1 MIPRYLVNFDLE
13 DLPGINCDVVVVG
26 SGVAGLSTALR
37 AARRF
42 KVALLTKTTL
52 TVTATRIAQ
61 GGIASALGADDSPDL
76 HFQDTIKAGKG
87 LCEEEAVWTLV
98 REGPMRMT
106 ELIEEVGAHFDCVEG
121 HLDLTI
127 EGGHSRRRV
136 AHAQGDAT
144 GSELEASLT
153 RRLIYNKRLD
163 VYENYYAID
172 ILTDGSHCVGVLG
185 MNADEGTINYFR
197 APAVVLAM
205 GGMGQLYSVTT
216 NPEICTGDGVSMALR
231 AGAEVSDL
239 EFLQFHPTSLH
250 LPETPRWLISEA
262 LRGEGAIIVDHAGKR
277 IMEGVHPL
285 KDLAPR
291 DTVVNE
297 MVRVMKE
304 QERDHLFLDAMHIPA
319 DTLKERFPTIYRHC
333 LEAGIDITQVPIPVS
348 PAAHYMSGGVVTDLL
363 GRTSIPGLFACGE
376 VACTGVHGANRLASN
391 SLLEGLVFSWRIMQ
405 ELPRVVEER
414 AGKLEG
420 VCGLRHKSRRRRLP
434 VEIGLLRSFLQQ
446 MMMDCVGFRRDREG
460 LDEAGTFLAKN
471 LDVLRVEYLNPQG
484 FELQNMI
491 TLATLMVKASLMR
504 EESRGCHYRVDFPGQ
519 AEFWRSHIV
528 FRLSRGRIVHE
539 LRPVGGLPG
548 PACAWTEGGMEL
560 TEPHPGKAFPGS
572 KGVK

>member
-1 MIPRYLVNFDLE
+1 VIPRYLVNFDLE
-13 DLPGINCDVVVVG
+13 DLPGISCDLVVVG

-42 KVALLTKTTL
+42 RVALLTKTTL

-61 GGIASALGADDSPDL
+61 GGIASALGADDSPEL
-76 HFQDTIKAGKG
+76 HFQDTIQAGKG

-98 REGPMRMT
+98 REGPMRIT
-106 ELIEEVGAHFDCVEG
+106 ELIEEVGAHFDTVDG

-163 VYENYYAID
+163 VYEHYYVLD
-172 ILTDGSHCVGVLG
+172 ILTVDGRCAGVLG
-185 MNADEGTINYFR
+185 MDVEEGTINYFR

-205 GGMGQLYSVTT
+205 GGMGQLYPVTT
-216 NPEICTGDGVSMALR
+216 NPEICTGDGVPMALR

-297 MVRVMKE
+297 MVRVMKKTGI
-304 QERDHLFLDAMHIPA
+304 DHLYLDATHMPA
-319 DTLKERFPTIYRHC
+319 DKLKERFPTIYRHC
-333 LEAGIDITQVPIPVS
+333 LEAGVDITQVPIPVS
-348 PAAHYMSGGVVTDLL
+348 PAAHYMSGGVVTDLN
-363 GRTSIPGLFACGE
+363 GMTRVKGLYACGE

-405 ELPRVVEER
+405 ELPQAIEEGSR
-414 AGKLEG
+414 GLEKI
-420 VCGLRHKSRRRRLP
+420 CELKHKIRRSRLP
-434 VEIGLLRSFLQQ
+434 VEINLLRPFLQQ
-446 MMMDCVGFRRDREG
+446 MMMDCVGFRRSREG
-460 LDEAGTFLAKN
+460 LSEAWEFLAKN
-471 LDVLRVEYLNPQG
+471 ISVLQVEYVSPQG

-491 TLATLMVKASLMR
+491 TLATLMVRAALLR
-504 EESRGCHYRVDFPGQ
+504 EESRGCHYRVDYPGQ
-519 AEFWRSHIV
+519 AEFWRKHIV
-528 FRLSRGRIVHE
+528 FRKGERGTTHE
-539 LRPVGGLPG
+539 LRPVG
-548 PACAWTEGGMEL
+548 EL
-560 TEPHPGKAFPGS
+560 TGS
-572 KGVK
+572 GYDWAAVVEKEQ

>member
-13 DLPGINCDVVVVG
+13 DLPGEAFDLVVVG

-42 KVALLTKTTL
+42 RVALLTKTTL

-61 GGIASALGADDSPDL
+61 GGIASALGADDSPEL
-76 HFQDTIKAGKG
+76 HFQDTVGAGKG
-87 LCEEEAVWTLV
+87 LCEEEAVWALV
-98 REGPMRMT
+98 REGPMRIT
-106 ELIEEVGAHFDCVEG
+106 ELIEEVGAHFDTVDG

-127 EGGHSRRRV
+127 EGGHSRHRV

-153 RRLIYNKRLD
+153 RRLLYNKRLD
-163 VYENYYAID
+163 VFEDYYVID
-172 ILTDGSHCVGVLG
+172 ILTLDGRCAGVLG
-185 MNADEGTINYFR
+185 MDADEGTINYFR

-205 GGMGQLYSVTT
+205 GGMGQLYPVTT

-231 AGAEVSDL
+231 AGAEVADL
-239 EFLQFHPTSLH
+239 EFLQFHPTALH

-262 LRGEGAIIVDHAGKR
+262 LRGEGAVIVDHNGKR

-297 MVRVMKE
+297 MVRVMKKLE
-304 QERDHLFLDAMHIPA
+304 KDHLFLDATHIPP
-319 DTLKERFPTIYRHC
+319 DKLKERFPTIFRHC

-348 PAAHYMSGGVVTDLL
+348 PAAHYMSGGVVTDLR
-363 GRTSIPGLFACGE
+363 GETRVRGLYACGE

-405 ELPRVVEER
+405 DLPHVIEEGTGSLEKVCELKH
-414 AGKLEG
+414 KL
-420 VCGLRHKSRRRRLP
+420 RRSRLP
-434 VEIGLLRSFLQQ
+434 VEINLLRPFLQQ
-446 MMMDCVGFRRDREG
+446 MMMDCVGFRRGKEG
-460 LDEAGTFLAKN
+460 LTEAWDFLVNN
-471 LDVLRVEYLNPQG
+471 LEVLQVEYVNSAG

-491 TLATLMVKASLMR
+491 TLAALMVRASLLR
-504 EESRGCHYRVDFPGQ
+504 EESRGCHFRVDFPGQ
-519 AEFWRSHIV
+519 AEYWRKHIV
-528 FRLSRGRIVHE
+528 FTRGEGEINHE
-539 LRPVGGLPG
+539 LRPVG
-548 PACAWTEGGMEL
+548 EL
-560 TEPHPGKAFPGS
+560 TGS
-572 KGVK
+572 GYDWAEAGAKKG